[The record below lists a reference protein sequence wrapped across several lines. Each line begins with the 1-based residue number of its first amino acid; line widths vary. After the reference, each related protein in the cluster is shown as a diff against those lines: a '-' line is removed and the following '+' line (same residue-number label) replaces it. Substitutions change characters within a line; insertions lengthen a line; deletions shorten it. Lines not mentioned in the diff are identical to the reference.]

1 MRDRYMGKNFSWLH
15 LSDLHFRCREDCFD
29 SQLVYDDLLRDIE
42 KIVEKIDFV
51 LVTGD
56 IAFSGDVK
64 EYGIAKTF
72 FDKVIKILNI
82 DKKSIFFV
90 PGNHDIRRSKVSH
103 YVAKILDN
111 VNSEKEVTEILGSK
125 ELRKLFLEKFENY
138 YNFISEYTPDIDRTE
153 LSFTRTIS
161 VNGVEISIV
170 GLNSAWASTS
180 TDEKGKIILGE
191 RQVIEAFSK
200 IGNSQLTFTVLHHPL
215 YYFRDDDVAVVEE
228 IINHRSDFVIHGHIH
243 NRKVITEQ
251 MPDSVVNYLVA
262 GAVYDEATAKLAYNY
277 VSVDLEKGNGI
288 VNLRVFNPIL
298 SCWENDGTYKNG
310 KVQFLLPPRMLKNE
324 PVSYNKTADIE
335 TDICFGKKSQV
346 SYGKTREK
354 VEQVP
359 IYIPPVPKQLINSIK
374 ENKCVLFAGAG
385 ASIDAKVPSWN
396 ELVVTFVERVTEA
409 YPELRNQERE
419 EIEKLLCERK
429 YMVLAAYCLRKL
441 GTYEFSDVLRQK
453 LSCFEK
459 KSLTHEILAKIPFKA
474 VITTNFDDFIEQTN
488 AHNGRFYKTLLP
500 SDMNIAEER
509 LGGALP
515 ILKIHGSYE
524 DPDTIVLN
532 KAEIRELLF
541 NKPQYNETLKKYFTE
556 NTVLFYGYSFKDPDI
571 DFILQEI
578 MADKRGLTRKHY
590 ALLPD
595 VGEIEAEYL
604 LQEYNMQV
612 VSYSTEINGH
622 LPARGFL
629 EKIVTML

>member
-1 MRDRYMGKNFSWLH
+1 MGKKFSWLH
-15 LSDLHFRCREDCFD
+15 LSDLHFKCREDYFD
-29 SQLVYDDLLRDIE
+29 SQLVYDNFLRDIE
-42 KIVEKIDFV
+42 KIDEKIDFV
-51 LVTGD
+51 IVTGD

-64 EYGIAKTF
+64 EYEIAKGF
-72 FDKVIKILNI
+72 FNKVIEILNI

-103 YVAKILDN
+103 YTAKILDN
-111 VNSEKEVTEILGSK
+111 VSSEKEVAEILGSK
-125 ELRKLFLEKFENY
+125 ELRELFLVKFENY
-138 YNFISEYTPDIDRTE
+138 YNFVKEYTPSINKSE
-153 LSFTRTIS
+153 LSFTSNIN
-161 VNGVEISIV
+161 VNGIEIAIV

-180 TDEKGKIILGE
+180 SDEKGKIILGE

-200 IGNSQLTFTVLHHPL
+200 IGNPQLTFTILHHPL

-243 NRKVITEQ
+243 KRKVITEQ
-251 MPDSVVNYLVA
+251 MPDSAVNYLVA

-277 VSVDLEKGNGI
+277 VSVDLEKGNAT

-310 KVQFLLPPRMLKNE
+310 KVQFPLPPRLLTNE
-324 PVSYNKTADIE
+324 PNTADTE
-335 TDICFGKKSQV
+335 TDICFGRASQG
-346 SYGKTREK
+346 SYGIKKEK
-354 VEQVP
+354 IGQSS
-359 IYIPPVPKQLINSIK
+359 IYIPSVPKQLINSIK
-374 ENKCVLFAGAG
+374 ENKCILFAGAG
-385 ASIDAKVPSWN
+385 ASIDAKLPSWN
-396 ELVVTFVERVTEA
+396 ELVVTFVERVMEA
-409 YPELRNQERE
+409 YPELKNQERE

-429 YMVLAAYCLRKL
+429 YMVLASYCLRKL
-441 GTYEFSDVLRQK
+441 GSYEFSDVLRQK
-453 LSCFEK
+453 LSCFGK
-459 KSLTHEILAKIPFKA
+459 KSLTHETLAKIPFKA
-474 VITTNFDDFIEQTN
+474 VITTNFDGFIEQTN
-488 AHNGRFYKTLLP
+488 AQNGRFYKTLLP
-500 SDMNIAEER
+500 SDMNIAEDR

-524 DPDTIVLN
+524 NPDTIVLT

-541 NKPQYNETLKKYFTE
+541 NKPQYNETLKRYFTE
-556 NTVLFYGYSFKDPDI
+556 NTVLFYGYSFKDSDV

-612 VSYSTEINGH
+612 ISYSTELNGH
-622 LPARGFL
+622 LPARVFL